1 MTTGLIV
8 EEINGEWEL
17 DERELSNIVRALE
30 NIERELRYESHK
42 LFSRQVRDAI
52 NAIEDMSRAIRRME

>member
-30 NIERELRYESHK
+30 NIERELRYENHK